1 MFETIGLALR
11 QAPVFGILYLK
22 IYTSLYVQ
30 PMPSSPRDLLL
41 TWLRA
46 AGEPTRLR
54 LLALCAAREL
64 SVSDIAQIVGQSEP
78 RVSRHLKIL
87 GEAGLVERVR
97 QGQWVHYALARGG
110 AAAGFVQG
118 LLGQL
123 DRADPV
129 TVRDRERAQALQGDG
144 LRAAAPAASRLGRE
158 LRGFVESAEAVL
170 PAGAVLLVGAD
181 HPELI
186 ETAAGMGAECAVL
199 AHSRRSSQLARSM
212 AERAGLHCRVLLAAG
227 DALGPRDLARLGR
240 TFDAVLLDR
249 LGTSSDEALGG
260 LLAAARRALSPGGR
274 LLLFERYDSLES
286 ARGRVVEHPLA
297 RLRRLLS
304 ETGLTCER
312 MSPIEADGQHV
323 LAASAVLSAERP
335 RGTASAA

>member
-1 MFETIGLALR
+1 ML
-11 QAPVFGILYLK
+11 
-22 IYTSLYVQ
+22 
-30 PMPSSPRDLLL
+30 PSSVDLLL

-64 SVSDIAQIVGQSEP
+64 SVSDIARIVGQSEP

-87 GEAGLVERVR
+87 GDAGLIERLR
-97 QGQWVHYALARGG
+97 QGQWVHYAPTRGG

-123 DRADPV
+123 DRADPLLA
-129 TVRDRERAQALQGDG
+129 RDRDRAKLPPGEAPG
-144 LRAAAPAASRLGRE
+144 AAAPAASRLGRG
-158 LRGFVESAEAVL
+158 LRGFVEAADAVI
-170 PAGAVLLVGAD
+170 PAGAALLVGAD

-186 ETAAGMGAECAVL
+186 ETAASMGAECTVL
-199 AHSRRSSQLARSM
+199 AHSRRSSQLARSV

-227 DALGPRDLARLGR
+227 GHALGPRDLARLGR

-249 LGTSSDEALGG
+249 LGAPSDEALAE
-260 LLAAARRALSPGGR
+260 LLAASRRALAPGGH

-286 ARGRVVEHPLA
+286 PRARVVEHPLA
-297 RLRRLLS
+297 RLRRLLT
-304 ETGLTCER
+304 EAGLICER

-323 LAASAVLSAERP
+323 LAAAAVLSTERP

>member
-1 MFETIGLALR
+1 MSNEQI
-11 QAPVFGILYLK
+11 
-22 IYTSLYVQ
+22 
-30 PMPSSPRDLLL
+30 L

-54 LLALCAAREL
+54 LLALCAQREL
-64 SVSDIAQIVGQSEP
+64 SVSDIAQVVGQSEP

-87 GEAGLVERVR
+87 GEAGLIERIR
-97 QGQWVHYALARGG
+97 QGQWVHYGLARVGP
-110 AAAGFVQG
+110 AAGFVQG

-123 DRADPV
+123 DRADPLLA
-129 TVRDRERAQALQGDG
+129 RDRERAQAPQADG
-144 LRAAAPAASRLGRE
+144 LRAGAPAASRLGRE
-158 LRGFVESAEAVL
+158 LRGFVESAEAAV

-186 ETAAGMGAECAVL
+186 GTAAAMSAECTVL

-227 DALGPRDLARLGR
+227 GDALGPRDLARLGR

-249 LGTSSDEALGG
+249 LGTPDEALGP
-260 LLAAARRALSPGGR
+260 LLAAGRRALSAGGR
-274 LLLFERYDSLES
+274 LLLFERYDALEG
-286 ARGRVVEHPLA
+286 ARERVVEHPLA
-297 RLRRLLS
+297 RLRRLLG
-304 ETGLTCER
+304 EAGLRCER

-323 LAASAVLSAERP
+323 LAALAVPSTEQP

>member
-1 MFETIGLALR
+1 
-11 QAPVFGILYLK
+11 
-22 IYTSLYVQ
+22 
-30 PMPSSPRDLLL
+30 MPSPPYNLLL

-87 GEAGLVERVR
+87 GEAGLIERLR
-97 QGQWVHYALARGG
+97 QGQWVHYGLARGG
-110 AAAGFVQG
+110 PAAGFVQG

-123 DRADPV
+123 DRTDQTLAQ
-129 TVRDRERAQALQGDG
+129 DRERAQALQGDG
-144 LRAAAPAASRLGRE
+144 LRAGAPVASRLGRE
-158 LRGFVESAEAVL
+158 LRGFVESAEAVV
-170 PAGAVLLVGAD
+170 PAGSVLLVGAD

-186 ETAAGMGAECAVL
+186 ETAAAMAAECTVL
-199 AHSRRSSQLARSM
+199 AHSRRSSQLARAL
-212 AERAGLHCRVLLAAG
+212 AERTGVRCRVLLAAG
-227 DALGPRDLARLGR
+227 GEALGARDLARLGR

-249 LGTSSDEALGG
+249 LGTADDALGG
-260 LLAAARRALSPGGR
+260 LLAAGRRALAQGGH
-274 LLLFERYDSLES
+274 LLIFERYDALES
-286 ARGRVVEHPLA
+286 PRGRIVEHPLA
-297 RLRRLLS
+297 RLRRLLG
-304 ETGLTCER
+304 EAGLTCER

-323 LAASAVLSAERP
+323 LAAMAVLSTDRS

>member
-1 MFETIGLALR
+1 
-11 QAPVFGILYLK
+11 
-22 IYTSLYVQ
+22 
-30 PMPSSPRDLLL
+30 MPLPPRDLL

-87 GEAGLVERVR
+87 GEAGLIERLR
-97 QGQWVHYALARGG
+97 QGQWVHYGLARGG

-123 DRADPV
+123 DRADPQLA
-129 TVRDRERAQALQGDG
+129 RDRERMQAPRSDG
-144 LRAAAPAASRLGRE
+144 LPAGAPATSRLGRQ
-158 LRGFVESAEAVL
+158 LRGFVESAEAVT

-199 AHSRRSSQLARSM
+199 AHSRRSAQLARSM
-212 AERAGLHCRVLLAAG
+212 AERMGLHCRVLLATG
-227 DALGPRDLARLGR
+227 GGALGARDLARLGR

-249 LGTSSDEALGG
+249 LETPDEALGG
-260 LLAAARRALSPGGR
+260 LLTASRRALSPGGR

-286 ARGRVVEHPLA
+286 SRERVVEHPLA

-304 ETGLTCER
+304 EAGLTCER

-323 LAASAVLSAERP
+323 LAAAAVPGVERP

>member
-1 MFETIGLALR
+1 
-11 QAPVFGILYLK
+11 
-22 IYTSLYVQ
+22 
-30 PMPSSPRDLLL
+30 MPSPSHELLL

-46 AGEPTRLR
+46 AGESTRLR

-64 SVSDIAQIVGQSEP
+64 SVSDMAQVLGQSEP

-87 GEAGLVERVR
+87 GEAGLIERLR
-97 QGQWVHYALARGG
+97 QGQWVHYGLARGA

-123 DRADPV
+123 DRADALL
-129 TVRDRERAQALQGDG
+129 VRDREQAQALRGEG
-144 LRAAAPAASRLGRE
+144 VRAGAPAASRLGRE
-158 LRGFVESAEAVL
+158 LRGFVESAEAVT
-170 PAGAVLLVGAD
+170 PTGAVLLVGAD

-186 ETAAGMGAECAVL
+186 ETAAAMGAECAVL
-199 AHSRRSSQLARSM
+199 AHSRRSSQLARAM

-227 DALGPRDLARLGR
+227 GDALGSRDLARLGR

-249 LGTSSDEALGG
+249 LDTPDEALGG
-260 LLAAARRALSPGGR
+260 LLAAGRRALSAGGR
-274 LLLFERYDSLES
+274 LLLFRRYDSLES
-286 ARGRVVEHPLA
+286 PRARVVEHPLA
-297 RLRRLLS
+297 RLRRLLG
-304 ETGLTCER
+304 EAGLTCER

-323 LAASAVLSAERP
+323 LAAVAVPVAQSP